1 MNRIAGRAHEIY
13 EARGGEE
20 GTAPDDWLRAEREID
35 AESEAKLG
43 ALSSDDRA
51 TGHHRRS
58 ECGRTA
64 SNRVS

>member
-51 TGHHRRS
+51 TGHHR
-58 ECGRTA
+58 
-64 SNRVS
+64 